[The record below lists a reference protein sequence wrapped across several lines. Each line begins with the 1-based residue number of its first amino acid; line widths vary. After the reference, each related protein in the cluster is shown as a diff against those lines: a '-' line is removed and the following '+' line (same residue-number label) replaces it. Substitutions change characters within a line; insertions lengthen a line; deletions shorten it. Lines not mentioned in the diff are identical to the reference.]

1 MNNNKALTQYEN
13 NHPNIVI
20 DKTKT
25 VCKNEFEW
33 GEQYIL
39 LITDT
44 DDKMNPEI
52 VQVMYQGNRKE
63 MGRFRLDRENPDC
76 LLRNEGEI
84 SFGFRTVTKPRVFY
98 NVLLS
103 DIDVDCYIYAF
114 GPLKPPS
121 LYTESQE

>member
-1 MNNNKALTQYEN
+1 MNNNNKALTQYEN

-25 VCKNEFEW
+25 VCKNEFEL

-44 DDKMNPEI
+44 DDKNDPEI
-52 VQVMYQGNRKE
+52 VQVIYKGKRQE

-76 LLRNEGEI
+76 VIREEGEI
-84 SFGFRTVTKPRVFY
+84 AFGFHTVSKPRVFY

-103 DIDVDCYIYAF
+103 DIDVDCYFYKLGEPVTRPA
-114 GPLKPPS
+114 
-121 LYTESQE
+121 